1 MTMSLA
7 ERLIHARTESGYQEP
22 AEVAHKINISPSA
35 IYQLEDGTTKSLRGT
50 TAVKLGRAYPRFRV
64 EWLIDGS
71 GAREHTTARVE
82 DSPALA
88 YSVAHSAT
96 EPGYVRMHVMEGDAS
111 GGDGALNEDYP
122 EVVRSIDMAEWQL
135 RQQIGFIPDEG
146 RVKLITVRGDSMYP
160 DIKNGDVVMVDTAR
174 NYYSG
179 DGIYLI
185 NVNNYTFVKR
195 LQMLTNGLNV
205 LSTNPKYMS
214 QVIPADE
221 MDTVHVGGKIVGLA
235 LMRRAEEV

>member
-1 MTMSLA
+1 MSLA

-71 GAREHTTARVE
+71 GAREHTNTRSE
-82 DSPALA
+82 GSPAQA
-88 YSVAHSAT
+88 YSVANPAT
-96 EPGYVRMHVMEGDAS
+96 APGYVRMHVMEGDAS

-146 RVKLITVRGDSMYP
+146 RVQLITVRGDSMYP

-214 QVIPADE
+214 QIIPADE
-221 MDTVHVGGKIVGLA
+221 MDTVHVGGRIVGLA
-235 LMRRAEEV
+235 LMRRPEEV